1 MATRMKILAVCG
13 MGFGSSM
20 ILKMTMEH
28 VLKDLGI
35 KADIVIAHIGTAKS
49 ESADLI
55 VTSHQFANMLRGRN
69 IPMLAMKNYVDR
81 NERKA
86 KLMPRLNPPVS
97 PAAKPQPAGYPQ
109 LHS

>member
-35 KADIVIAHIGTAKS
+35 KADIVIADIGTAKS

-55 VTSHQFANMLRGRN
+55 VTSHEFANLLRGRN
-69 IPMLAMKNYVDR
+69 IPMVEMKNYVDR
-81 NERKA
+81 NEMKA
-86 KLMPRLNPPVS
+86 KLMPLLNPSVPTTS
-97 PAAKPQPAGYPQ
+97 KE
-109 LHS
+109 

>member
-35 KADIVIAHIGTAKS
+35 KADIVIADIGTAKS

-55 VTSHQFANMLRGRN
+55 VTSHEFGNMLRGRN
-69 IPMLAMKNYVDR
+69 IPMVEMKNYVDR
-81 NERKA
+81 NEMKA
-86 KLMPRLNPPVS
+86 KLMPLLNSSVS
-97 PAAKPQPAGYPQ
+97 TTTKE
-109 LHS
+109 

>member
-1 MATRMKILAVCG
+1 MATPMKILAVCG

-35 KADIVIAHIGTAKS
+35 KADIVIADIGTAKS

-55 VTSHQFANMLRGRN
+55 VTSHEFANMLRGRN
-69 IPMLAMKNYVDR
+69 IPMVEMKNYVDR
-81 NERKA
+81 NEMKA
-86 KLMPRLNPPVS
+86 KLMPLLKPSVS
-97 PAAKPQPAGYPQ
+97 TTPKE
-109 LHS
+109 

>member
-35 KADIVIAHIGTAKS
+35 KADIVIADIGTAKS

-55 VTSHQFANMLRGRN
+55 VTSHEFGNLLRGRN
-69 IPMLAMKNYVDR
+69 IPIVEMKNYVDR
-81 NERKA
+81 NEMKA
-86 KLMPRLNPPVS
+86 KLTALLNPSVPTT
-97 PAAKPQPAGYPQ
+97 AKEKVT
-109 LHS
+109 

>member
-35 KADIVIAHIGTAKS
+35 KADIVIADIGTAKS

-55 VTSHQFANMLRGRN
+55 VTSHEFGNLLRGRN
-69 IPMLAMKNYVDR
+69 IPMVEMKNYVDR
-81 NERKA
+81 NEMKA
-86 KLMPRLNPPVS
+86 KLMPLLKPPVS
-97 PAAKPQPAGYPQ
+97 ITTKE
-109 LHS
+109 

>member
-1 MATRMKILAVCG
+1 MATPMKILAVCG

-35 KADIVIAHIGTAKS
+35 KADIVIADIGTAKS

-55 VTSHQFANMLRGRN
+55 VTSHEFANMLRGRN
-69 IPMLAMKNYVDR
+69 IPMVEMKNYVDR
-81 NERKA
+81 TEMKA
-86 KLMPRLNPPVS
+86 KLMPLLTPSVS
-97 PAAKPQPAGYPQ
+97 TTTKE
-109 LHS
+109 

>member
-35 KADIVIAHIGTAKS
+35 KADIVIADIGTAKS

-55 VTSHQFANMLRGRN
+55 VTSHEFGNMLRGRN
-69 IPMLAMKNYVDR
+69 IPMVEMKNYVDR
-81 NERKA
+81 NEMKA
-86 KLMPRLNPPVS
+86 KLMPLLNPPVS
-97 PAAKPQPAGYPQ
+97 TTTKE
-109 LHS
+109 

>member
-1 MATRMKILAVCG
+1 MAARMKILAVCG

-35 KADIVIAHIGTAKS
+35 KADIVIADIGTAKS

-55 VTSHQFANMLRGRN
+55 VTSHEFGNLLRGRN
-69 IPMLAMKNYVDR
+69 IPMVEMKNYVDR
-81 NERKA
+81 EEMKA
-86 KLMPRLNPPVS
+86 KLMPLL
-97 PAAKPQPAGYPQ
+97 KPS
-109 LHS
+109 LSTTTKE

>member
-35 KADIVIAHIGTAKS
+35 KADIVIADIGTANS

-55 VTSHQFANMLRGRN
+55 VTSHEFANMLRGRN
-69 IPMLAMKNYVDR
+69 IPMVEMKNYVDR
-81 NERKA
+81 NEMKA
-86 KLMPRLNPPVS
+86 KLMPLL
-97 PAAKPQPAGYPQ
+97 KPSA
-109 LHS
+109 LTTTKE

>member
-35 KADIVIAHIGTAKS
+35 KADIVIADIGTAKS

-55 VTSHQFANMLRGRN
+55 VTSHEFGNLLRGRN
-69 IPMLAMKNYVDR
+69 IPMVEMKNYVDR
-81 NERKA
+81 NEMKA
-86 KLMPRLNPPVS
+86 KLMPLLNPLVPTTS
-97 PAAKPQPAGYPQ
+97 KE
-109 LHS
+109 

>member
-35 KADIVIAHIGTAKS
+35 KADIVIADIGTAKS

-55 VTSHQFANMLRGRN
+55 VTSHEFANMLRGRN
-69 IPMLAMKNYVDR
+69 IPMVEMKNYVDR
-81 NERKA
+81 NEMKA
-86 KLMPRLNPPVS
+86 KLMPLLKPTVS
-97 PAAKPQPAGYPQ
+97 TTTKE
-109 LHS
+109 

>member
-35 KADIVIAHIGTAKS
+35 KADIVIADIGTAKS

-55 VTSHQFANMLRGRN
+55 VTSHEFANMLRGRN
-69 IPMLAMKNYVDR
+69 IPMVELQHYGDR
-81 NERKA
+81 NQTRA
-86 KLMPRLNPPVS
+86 KLMLLGKP
-97 PAAKPQPAGYPQ
+97 PAAPTK
-109 LHS
+109 